1 MQLPVLVSD
10 LDLECKLWIKL
21 RLAPM
26 TPYIGTIA
34 LAFVGPPNIK
44 VQLLPY
50 NHVRLMQIPIL
61 QVSLLVSG
69 IQFLDSV
76 TLESQA
82 TFPRACCIS
91 HSWLILCLA
100 SSLGAGLQS
109 LGAGPVSDLN
119 GEVSLLLLVER

>member
-1 MQLPVLVSD
+1 MIQRLLLMQLPVLVSD

-61 QVSLLVSG
+61 QVS
-69 IQFLDSV
+69 
-76 TLESQA
+76 
-82 TFPRACCIS
+82 P
-91 HSWLILCLA
+91 
-100 SSLGAGLQS
+100 
-109 LGAGPVSDLN
+109 
-119 GEVSLLLLVER
+119 